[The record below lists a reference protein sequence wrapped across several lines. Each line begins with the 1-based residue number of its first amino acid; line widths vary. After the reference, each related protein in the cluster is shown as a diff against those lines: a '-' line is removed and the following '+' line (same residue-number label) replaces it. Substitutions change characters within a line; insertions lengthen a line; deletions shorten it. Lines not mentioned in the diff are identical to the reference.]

1 VRGLAISG
9 SVQSAVSALLQATS
23 PACPRTRSPRFHTPP
38 MSGPVRHERAQ
49 SRNSSLVGVHR
60 DRVDG
65 RRAVAAVPPGG
76 PRRLDAHSARAF
88 AGVVALVQLDEALRP
103 GRVAANRGGAVDAVV
118 TPDFSA
124 ARIFQVLPGE
134 APFGFL
140 TSFDSHPRYQNRYH
154 ESSAGRRDLTASSS
168 SPKASA
174 ESSWRVTKRV
184 TVKAQGDPCRLSA
197 QPEPPIRGSVKVRY
211 ALQSAAKPIG
221 ARRSADCDFFER
233 SASSVPRLL
242 RLQRGQ

>member
-1 VRGLAISG
+1 
-9 SVQSAVSALLQATS
+9 
-23 PACPRTRSPRFHTPP
+23 

-134 APFGFL
+134 APFGFS

-233 SASSVPRLL
+233 SASSVPGLL